1 MERAVCLVLGYVFG
15 LFQTGYLYSKSHQID
30 IRNYGS
36 GNSGSTNILR
46 VMGVKAGLVVFLGD
60 AFKAIFA
67 TLVTR
72 YLFRDQPDAMYL
84 YLFYTGLGVV
94 LGHNYPFY
102 MGFRGGKGIASC
114 AGLMAALDW
123 RVTLACLILFSTV
136 VYVTR
141 YVSLGS
147 ILVMALMFIGY
158 VFFGV
163 YCGDYGLAAVHIP
176 EFILIAA
183 IISALGIWRHHTNI
197 KRLLSGTENKIGAK
211 KKE

>member
-1 MERAVCLVLGYVFG
+1 MERVICLVMGYVFG
-15 LFQTGYLYSKSHQID
+15 LFQTGYLYSRGHHID

-46 VMGVKAGLVVFLGD
+46 VMGVKAGLIVFLGD
-60 AFKAIFA
+60 AFKMIFA

-72 YLFRDQPDAMYL
+72 YLFRDQPDVLYL
-84 YLFYTGLGVV
+84 YLLYTGLGVV

-123 RVTLACLILFSTV
+123 RVTLVCFIVFSSV

-147 ILVMALMFIGY
+147 ILVMALMFAGF
-158 VFFGV
+158 VFFGTV
-163 YCGDYGLAAVHIP
+163 CGDYGLAAVHIP
-176 EFILIAA
+176 EFILVAA
-183 IISALGIWRHHTNI
+183 VISVLGVWRHHTNI
-197 KRLLSGTENKIGAK
+197 RRLLSGTENKIGAK